1 MVLEALYGKI
11 RPGCSRKLLMLMT
24 WHLLIS
30 KIPEGLKGR
39 LEALKGSL
47 ESKGL
52 RVNVTKTKT
61 MISGENVI

>member
-1 MVLEALYGKI
+1 
-11 RPGCSRKLLMLMT
+11 MLMT

>member
-1 MVLEALYGKI
+1 
-11 RPGCSRKLLMLMT
+11 MLMT

-39 LEALKGSL
+39 LEALKRSL
-47 ESKGL
+47 ETKGL

>member
-1 MVLEALYGKI
+1 MEKLGQDVQK
-11 RPGCSRKLLMLMT
+11 KLLMLMT

-30 KIPEGLKGR
+30 KTPEGLKGR

>member
-1 MVLEALYGKI
+1 ME
-11 RPGCSRKLLMLMT
+11 KLGHDVQKNCFMLMT

-30 KIPEGLKGR
+30 EIPEGLKGR